1 MMIMLAD
8 LSRGSTAR
16 RLTSCPPSLPVAP
29 SRDPTISTPI
39 RVRKLDEQST
49 GQWPDAAAGKETFDR
64 EDKEEVDKEDAE
76 EEEDKDKEEEEEDKE
91 DAEEE
96 EDDVDGGEVFLAL
109 AKGEMALSA
118 FGKELSRHQ
127 GGPEVE

>member
-16 RLTSCPPSLPVAP
+16 GLTSCPPSLPVAP

-64 EDKEEVDKEDAE
+64 EDKEEV
-76 EEEDKDKEEEEEDKE
+76 EEEEEDL
-91 DAEEE
+91 
-96 EDDVDGGEVFLAL
+96 DGGEVFLAL
-109 AKGEMALSA
+109 AKGETALSA
-118 FGKELSRHQ
+118 FGKELSR
-127 GGPEVE
+127 